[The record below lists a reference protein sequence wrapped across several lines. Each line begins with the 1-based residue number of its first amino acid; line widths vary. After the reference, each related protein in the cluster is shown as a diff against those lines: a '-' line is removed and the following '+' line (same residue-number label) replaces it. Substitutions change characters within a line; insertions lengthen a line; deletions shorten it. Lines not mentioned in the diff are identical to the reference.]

1 MWFLHCPSYNL
12 CLIHRMFKELSVCH
26 HAYIICLTKNN
37 PYMMHFG
44 LIFLNLLS
52 MQRLR
57 VLLSV
62 QTKKCNSS
70 SNPDAVR
77 TLYCIGL
84 LGVKFPASILICVFL
99 FRGTLTKEIQERWVF
114 HTHPKSCMLKF
125 IYHCVSFC

>member
-1 MWFLHCPSYNL
+1 
-12 CLIHRMFKELSVCH
+12 
-26 HAYIICLTKNN
+26 
-37 PYMMHFG
+37 MHFG

-84 LGVKFPASILICVFL
+84 LSVLMHGCFKDSPDCRHEHSNYVP
-99 FRGTLTKEIQERWVF
+99 
-114 HTHPKSCMLKF
+114 
-125 IYHCVSFC
+125 SFAPTN